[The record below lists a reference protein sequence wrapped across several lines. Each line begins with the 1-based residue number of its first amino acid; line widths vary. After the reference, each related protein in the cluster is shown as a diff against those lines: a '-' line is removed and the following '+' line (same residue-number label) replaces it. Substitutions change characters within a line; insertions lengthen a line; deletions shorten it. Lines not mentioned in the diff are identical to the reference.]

1 MLIARGTVIEAAE
14 DSISV
19 IEATHG
25 WVLSGRINDGPWS
38 FEFDSTLVSN
48 KPDMAFL
55 VINRLGSPKLV
66 WASEVYNDR
75 VAHAHVMSRVNVS
88 AIEPVAVFAVEASGD
103 AHCFVS
109 SSNVYVG
116 NLDCVI
122 DTSGRTQS
130 EVIGALV
137 PSLQSYLRKLLAKR
151 ALLGQLSTTDSLAAL
166 EAQLDLLTSVVS
178 SLTLRLPEE
187 ERPALAALLTGI
199 TDQAGTAT
207 LHSEDKLLQEI
218 EGHKLKVRVL
228 QREYFAQ
235 RGEAV

>member
-1 MLIARGTVIEAAE
+1 MLIARGTVTEAAE

-25 WVLSGRINDGPWS
+25 WVLSGRINDGSWS
-38 FEFDSTLVSN
+38 FKFDSTLVSN

-66 WASEVYNDR
+66 WASEVFNDR
-75 VAHAHVMSRVNVS
+75 VAHAHVMSRANVS
-88 AIEPVAVFAVEASGD
+88 AIEPVAVFAVEATGD

-137 PSLQSYLRKLLAKR
+137 PGLQSYLRKLLAKR

-178 SLTLRLPEE
+178 SLIARLPEA

-199 TDQAGTAT
+199 TEQAGTAT

-218 EGHKLKVRVL
+218 EGHKLKVRAL

-235 RGEAV
+235 RGGAV

>member
-1 MLIARGTVIEAAE
+1 MLIARGTVTEPAE

-19 IEATHG
+19 IEVTHG
-25 WVLSGRINDGPWS
+25 WVLSGRINDGSWS
-38 FEFDSTLVSN
+38 FEFDSTLVAD

-66 WASEVYNDR
+66 WASEVFNDR

-88 AIEPVAVFAVEASGD
+88 AIEPVAVFAVEATGD
-103 AHCFVS
+103 SHCFVS

-137 PSLQSYLRKLLAKR
+137 PGLQSYLRKLIAKR
-151 ALLGQLSTTDSLAAL
+151 TLLGQLSTTDSLAAL

-178 SLTLRLPEE
+178 SLIVRLPEA

-218 EGHKLKVRVL
+218 EGHKLKVRAL

-235 RGEAV
+235 RDGAV